1 MVAGVHGQR
10 VQLRVQD
17 NGPGIAPEMR
27 AHLFEPFA
35 TSKPAGAGLGLGLMI
50 SQRIVR
56 SFGGELGVCDA
67 AEPGSSGACF
77 CIDLP
82 ACTATPTAP

>member
-1 MVAGVHGQR
+1 AQGER
-10 VQLRVQD
+10 VQVQVQD

-27 AHLFEPFA
+27 ARLFEPFA
-35 TSKPAGAGLGLGLMI
+35 TSKPAGAGLGLGLTI

-56 SFGGELGVCDA
+56 SFGGELGVCETTD
-67 AEPGSSGACF
+67 PDCSGACF

-82 ACTATPTAP
+82 ACTVVPAPP